1 MRKAGRRRWRMMSIK
16 RLRRR
21 KRSHHAV
28 LINGIKFNA
37 WSLSISFLR
46 DVKVFFSLL
55 HGAVFAL
62 FRHELCKENIVH
74 ENSRRFR
81 NIKLAC
87 NKTEFVFFFVLL
99 LGAAAVLS
107 STFRH
112 GTEPRRGEEMEKGP
126 LYEEQY
132 KRIFFFS
139 FLLHLTSERTKLGI
153 PFRCGAWRG
162 IK

>member
-1 MRKAGRRRWRMMSIK
+1 MMSIK

-87 NKTEFVFFFVLL
+87 NKTEFVFFSRSPARRCCCALL
-99 LGAAAVLS
+99 YFSPWHGAEA
-107 STFRH
+107 
-112 GTEPRRGEEMEKGP
+112 RRGDG
-126 LYEEQY
+126 
-132 KRIFFFS
+132 
-139 FLLHLTSERTKLGI
+139 ERTTL
-153 PFRCGAWRG
+153 
-162 IK
+162 